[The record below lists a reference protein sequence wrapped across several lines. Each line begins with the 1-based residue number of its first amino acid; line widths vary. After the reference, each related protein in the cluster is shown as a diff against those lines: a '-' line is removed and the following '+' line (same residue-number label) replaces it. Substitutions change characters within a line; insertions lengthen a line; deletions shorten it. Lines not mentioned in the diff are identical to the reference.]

1 MIEEPDTTNGSIGQV
16 IDIIMPVYNGEVFI
30 VKSLPPLLAMKQRG
44 EVREVVV
51 VDDSSVDSS
60 VKIAEELGAKVIS
73 TGGRLGPGAARN
85 QAATVAEGDLL
96 WFVDSDVVVH
106 DDAIEHLLSGFSD
119 ENVVAVFGSYDDQ
132 PAAQNFLSQYK
143 NLVHHH
149 YHNRGNTEASTF
161 WAGCGAVRKKAFL
174 DVGGFDAKTYR
185 RPTIEDID
193 LGYRLIE
200 AGGQIRLVASV
211 KGSHLKVWRLFNL
224 IHTEVFCRAIPWSR
238 LMLTRSGLVDDLNVS
253 ATERIKAMLAG
264 LLMLALAAAVI
275 GNLSWWIVWVL
286 TAVALVVNKDLF
298 LLFNR
303 RKGLLFALGGVAF
316 HQLYY
321 LYSGFAFVYS
331 WLELHWLK
339 IRGLKT
345 Q

>member
-1 MIEEPDTTNGSIGQV
+1 MKEESYITCGSIGQD
-16 IDIIMPVYNGEVFI
+16 IDIIMPVYNGAEFI

-44 EVREVVV
+44 EVREVIV

-60 VKIAEELGAKVIS
+60 AKIAEELGARVIS

-85 QAATVAEGDLL
+85 QAAAVAKGGLL
-96 WFVDSDVVVH
+96 WFVDSDVIVH
-106 DDAIEHLLSGFSD
+106 DDAVEHLLSGFSND
-119 ENVVAVFGSYDDQ
+119 SVVAVFGSYDDQ

-149 YHNRGNTEASTF
+149 YHNRGRAEASTF

-174 DVGGFDAKTYR
+174 DVGGFDVDTYK
-185 RPTIEDID
+185 RPSIEDID
-193 LGYRLIE
+193 LGYRLIK

-211 KGSHLKVWRLFNL
+211 KSSHLKVWRLFNL

-238 LMLTRSGLVDDLNVS
+238 LMLTRGGLVNDLNVS
-253 ATERIKAMLAG
+253 ATERLKAMLAG
-264 LLMLALAAAVI
+264 LLLLALAASVTGI
-275 GNLSWWIVWVL
+275 LSWWIVWVL
-286 TAVALVVNKDLF
+286 MVLALVANKDLF

-321 LYSGFAFVYS
+321 LYSGIAFVYS
-331 WLELHWLK
+331 WLE
-339 IRGLKT
+339 IRCLNLLGIKT
-345 Q
+345 P

>member
-1 MIEEPDTTNGSIGQV
+1 MIEEPGITEGLAGPD
-16 IDIIMPVYNGEVFI
+16 IDIIMPVYNGGEFI

-44 EVREVVV
+44 EVREVIV
-51 VDDSSVDSS
+51 VDDSSSDSS
-60 VKIAEELGAKVIS
+60 VMIAEELGAKVIS

-85 QAATVAEGDLL
+85 QAAGVAGGSLL

-106 DDAIEHLLSGFSD
+106 DDAVEHLLSGFSD

-149 YHNRGNTEASTF
+149 YHNRGRAEASTF
-161 WAGCGAVRKKAFL
+161 WAGCGAVRTKAFL
-174 DVGGFDAKTYR
+174 DVGGFDVDTYK
-185 RPTIEDID
+185 RPSIEDID

-211 KGSHLKVWRLFNL
+211 KGSHLKVWHLVNL
-224 IHTEVFCRAIPWSR
+224 VHTEVFCRAIPWSR

-253 ATERIKAMLAG
+253 TTERIKALLAG
-264 LLMLALAAAVI
+264 LLLLALVAAVI
-275 GNLSWWIVWVL
+275 GKLSWWFV
-286 TAVALVVNKDLF
+286 LVVTVIAFAMNKDLF
-298 LLFNR
+298 LLFIR

-316 HQLYY
+316 HQVYY

-339 IRGLKT
+339 IRGHET
-345 Q
+345 P

>member
-1 MIEEPDTTNGSIGQV
+1 MNERSDITSISTDQD
-16 IDIIMPVYNGEVFI
+16 IDVIMPVYDGAEFI
-30 VKSLPPLLAMKQRG
+30 VKSLPPLLAMKLRG

-51 VDDSSVDSS
+51 VDDSSTDAS

-73 TGGRLGPGAARN
+73 TCGRLGPGAARN
-85 QAATVAEGDLL
+85 QAAAEAEGELL

-106 DDAIEHLLSGFSD
+106 DNAVEQLLSGFED
-119 ENVVAVFGSYDDQ
+119 DRVVAVFGSYDDQ

-149 YHNRGNTEASTF
+149 YHNQGRTKASTF

-174 DVGGFDAKTYR
+174 AVGGFDVETYS
-185 RPTIEDID
+185 RPSIEDID

-200 AGGQIRLVASV
+200 AGGQIRLVASF
-211 KGSHLKVWRLFNL
+211 KSSHLKVWRLFNL

-238 LMLTRSGLVDDLNVS
+238 LMLTRTGLVNDLNVS
-253 ATERIKAMLAG
+253 ATERFKAALSG
-264 LLMLALAAAVI
+264 LLLLALAAAVF
-275 GNLSWWIVWVL
+275 GKLAWWFVWVI
-286 TAVALVVNKDLF
+286 TIIAFVANKDLF

-303 RKGLLFALGGVAF
+303 RKGWLFALGGVAF

-331 WLELHWLK
+331 WLEKRWIKVL
-339 IRGLKT
+339 GLET
-345 Q
+345 P

>member
-1 MIEEPDTTNGSIGQV
+1 MNEESGITNGLSGQE
-16 IDIIMPVYNGEVFI
+16 IDIIMPVYNGAEFI

-51 VDDSSVDSS
+51 VDDSSTDSS

-85 QAATVAEGDLL
+85 QAAAAAEGGLL

-106 DDAIEHLLSGFSD
+106 DDAVEHLLSGFSND
-119 ENVVAVFGSYDDQ
+119 STVAVFGSYDDQ

-149 YHNRGNTEASTF
+149 YHNRGRSEASTF

-174 DVGGFDAKTYR
+174 DVGGFDVDTYK
-185 RPTIEDID
+185 RPSIEDID

-211 KGSHLKVWRLFNL
+211 KSSHLKVWRLFNL

-253 ATERIKAMLAG
+253 AAERLKAMLAG
-264 LLMLALAAAVI
+264 LLLLALTAAVI
-275 GNLSWWIVWVL
+275 GYLPWWFVLVL
-286 TAVALVVNKDLF
+286 TVLAIIANKDLF

-303 RKGLLFALGGVAF
+303 RKGLVFALGGVAF

-331 WLELHWLK
+331 WLELRLSK
-339 IRGLKT
+339 VFGLET
-345 Q
+345 P